1 MATSSDPVQR
11 YALEVLKAQMEYTGR
26 MRDFRDALSRAVH
39 ELERLEIIAKG
50 RIEDSTKGRPQ
61 LVLWLV
67 PPSG

>member
-11 YALEVLKAQMEYTGR
+11 YALEVLKAQMEYASP
-26 MRDFRDALSRAVH
+26 MRKFRESLMAAVR

-50 RIEDSTKGRPQ
+50 RIADSTKGNPQ

-67 PPSG
+67 PASV